1 MSKGLF
7 ITFEG
12 IDGCGKTT
20 QIELLTE
27 QLKKNHQDFIVFR
40 EPGGTK
46 IGEKIRH
53 ILLDNGNMAMEA
65 KTELLLYSAS
75 RYQLSKQKLIP
86 EIKEGKV
93 VICDRFYDSTTAYQ
107 GYGRGLDIN
116 FINSLNK
123 FATDRL
129 VPDLTFFID
138 ISLQERKKR
147 IRNDQLDRLESEQNH
162 FHERVREGFLKI
174 CKNNED
180 RFVKIN
186 GEKSVKE
193 ISNIIWENIGRKLNE

>member
-1 MSKGLF
+1 
-7 ITFEG
+7 
-12 IDGCGKTT
+12 
-20 QIELLTE
+20 
-27 QLKKNHQDFIVFR
+27 
-40 EPGGTK
+40 
-46 IGEKIRH
+46 
-53 ILLDNGNMAMEA
+53 
-65 KTELLLYSAS
+65 
-75 RYQLSKQKLIP
+75 
-86 EIKEGKV
+86 
-93 VICDRFYDSTTAYQ
+93 
-107 GYGRGLDIN
+107 
-116 FINSLNK
+116 
-123 FATDRL
+123 L